1 MNRFKMITLL
11 LVLAMNVSQAKS
23 QSKEVDRLEA
33 SAKVF
38 QEIMDTPDNSIPSD
52 LLQRSEC
59 ISIIPSMKKGGFI
72 VGGRYGKGL
81 VSCRQ
86 AEGKGPW
93 GPPAMI
99 TLEGGSFGLL
109 IGGAAV
115 DVIMLIMTRDGV
127 NSLLGNKFTLG
138 GDASVAAGPV
148 GRAGTAET
156 DAYLKAKILSY
167 SRSRGVFAGLELKGS
182 VIRQDREGN
191 QNLYGKPVGAK
202 DLLMYGSEQIP
213 KEAQPLLDLLKKYSP
228 ERNKQPL

>member
-109 IGGAAV
+109 I
-115 DVIMLIMTRDGV
+115 
-127 NSLLGNKFTLG
+127 
-138 GDASVAAGPV
+138 
-148 GRAGTAET
+148 
-156 DAYLKAKILSY
+156 
-167 SRSRGVFAGLELKGS
+167 
-182 VIRQDREGN
+182 
-191 QNLYGKPVGAK
+191 
-202 DLLMYGSEQIP
+202 
-213 KEAQPLLDLLKKYSP
+213 
-228 ERNKQPL
+228 